1 MADQYKEDIPNSP
14 MPAMAVTAI
23 PACAEVASQVM
34 ARRLLASFVLIDVD
48 VPE

>member
-34 ARRLLASFVLIDVD
+34 ARRLLDSFVLIDVD

>member
-1 MADQYKEDIPNSP
+1 

-23 PACAEVASQVM
+23 PACAEVANQVI
-34 ARRLLASFVLIDVD
+34 AKRRLASFVLIDVD